1 VKIGFDLISD
11 LNLSS
16 EDDFNWEDK
25 ATSLYCVV
33 AGNISSDMGVL
44 LNTLKYL
51 TNFYQGIF
59 YVPGALEYT
68 GSESI
73 EKRTHEI
80 ANLCNKLDRVALLYH
95 HVVLIDGIA
104 IVGANGWHTDSVTEQ
119 VEINRYSDLVY
130 LKNSIQKLQKHLDV
144 KKILILTSAVP
155 SNDLYFGE
163 TPKNLK
169 GVPELVITLLA
180 DMESKVTHWGFGT
193 YGKIVDTTLNGV
205 NYFNNPYS
213 SSSPYWAKRIDIE
226 I

>member
-16 EDDFNWEDK
+16 EDNFNWEDK

-44 LNTLKYL
+44 LNTLNYL
-51 TNFYQGIF
+51 ANFYQGIF

-68 GSESI
+68 GAESI

-80 ANLCNKLDRVALLYH
+80 ANLCNKIDRVALLYH

-104 IVGANGWHTDSVTEQ
+104 IVGANGWHTDTVTEH

-144 KKILILTSAVP
+144 KKILLLTSAVP

-213 SSSPYWAKRIDIE
+213 TSSPYWAKRIDIE

>member
-16 EDDFNWEDK
+16 EDSFNWEDK

-33 AGNISSDMGVL
+33 AGNVSSDMGVL

-51 TNFYQGIF
+51 SNFYQGIF
-59 YVPGALEYT
+59 YIPGALEYENA
-68 GSESI
+68 ESI

-80 ANLCNKLDRVALLYH
+80 ANICNKITSVALLYH

-104 IVGANGWHTDSVTEQ
+104 ILGANGWHTDSVTES

-144 KKILILTSAVP
+144 KKIFVLTSAVP

-180 DMESKVTHWGFGT
+180 DMESKVSHWGFGT

-205 NYFNNPYS
+205 NYFNNPYNN
-213 SSSPYWAKRIDIE
+213 SSPYWAKRIDIE

>member
-1 VKIGFDLISD
+1 MKIGFDLISD

-80 ANLCNKLDRVALLYH
+80 SRLCNKLDRVALLYH

-213 SSSPYWAKRIDIE
+213 SSSPYWAKRIGIE

>member
-16 EDDFNWEDK
+16 EDSFNWEDK

-44 LNTLKYL
+44 LNTLNHL
-51 TNFYQGIF
+51 SNFYQGIF
-59 YVPGALEYT
+59 YIPGSLEYKDVV
-68 GSESI
+68 SI
-73 EKRTHEI
+73 EKRTTEI
-80 ANLCNKLDRVALLYH
+80 SNICNSIKGVALLYQ

-104 IVGANGWHTDSVTEQ
+104 ILGINGWHNELVTEQ
-119 VEINRYSDLVY
+119 AENDRYNDLIY

-144 KKILILTSAVP
+144 KKIFVLTNAVP

-163 TPKNLK
+163 IPKNLK
-169 GVPELVITLLA
+169 GTPELVITLLA

-193 YGKIVDTTLNGV
+193 YGKIVDTIVNGI
-205 NYFNNPYS
+205 NYFNNPCS
-213 SSSPYWAKRIDIE
+213 PTSPYWAKRIDIE

>member
-1 VKIGFDLISD
+1 MKIGFDFISD

-16 EDDFNWEDK
+16 EDSFNWEDK

-44 LNTLKYL
+44 LNTLHYL
-51 TNFYQGIF
+51 SRFYQGIF
-59 YVPGALEYT
+59 YIPGALEYT
-68 GSESI
+68 NAEST
-73 EKRTHEI
+73 EKRTDEI
-80 ANLCNKLDRVALLYH
+80 ANVCNQISCVALLYH

-104 IVGANGWHTDSVTEQ
+104 ILGANGWHTDSVTEQ
-119 VEINRYSDLVY
+119 VEVNRYSDLVY

-144 KKILILTSAVP
+144 KKIFVLTSAVP

-180 DMESKVTHWGFGT
+180 DMESKVSHWGFGT

-205 NYFNNPYS
+205 NYFNNPYNN
-213 SSSPYWAKRIDIE
+213 SSPYWAKRIDIE

>member
-16 EDDFNWEDK
+16 EDSFNWEDK

-44 LNTLKYL
+44 LNTLNHL
-51 TNFYQGIF
+51 SNFYQGIF
-59 YVPGALEYT
+59 YIPGSLEYKDVV
-68 GSESI
+68 SI
-73 EKRTHEI
+73 EKRTTEI
-80 ANLCNKLDRVALLYH
+80 SNICNSIKGVALLYQ

-104 IVGANGWHTDSVTEQ
+104 ILGINGWHNELVTEQ
-119 VEINRYSDLVY
+119 AENDRYNDLIY

-144 KKILILTSAVP
+144 KKIFVLTNAVP

-163 TPKNLK
+163 IPNNLK
-169 GVPELVITLLA
+169 NTPELVITLLA

-193 YGKIVDTTLNGV
+193 YGKIVDTTVNGI
-205 NYFNNPYS
+205 NYFNNPCS
-213 SSSPYWAKRIDIE
+213 PTSPYWAKRIDIE